1 MKSKLKKTYAKV
13 LKNEGMGSNR
23 ITLRDSNPISIPQ
36 ITTDAQPDGSTSP
49 SPDGTTPSNEASSSK
64 VKLLGVTSANSTRS
78 TGGLFGKG
86 KGKSR
91 DGDASTARLGKDKD
105 RESRDKREGRAE
117 RKDEAPKIRAL
128 DVGDI
133 GPPMPQTSYRE
144 LKKEAFSK
152 YHPKR
157 LDPTPIRHGQST
169 GGIGGFGGSSGQGRG
184 GRGQPNMGARMGVLL
199 EKIKRDKAGL

>member
-13 LKNEGMGSNR
+13 LKNEGMESNR
-23 ITLRDSNPISIPQ
+23 ITLRDSNPTSIPQ
-36 ITTDAQPDGSTSP
+36 ITTNAQRDDSASP
-49 SPDGTTPSNEASSSK
+49 SPDETTPSNEASSSK
-64 VKLLGVTSANSTRS
+64 LKLNRVTSANSTRS

-91 DGDASTARLGKDKD
+91 DGEGTSRLGKGKD
-105 RESRDKREGRAE
+105 RESRDKREGRAV
-117 RKDEAPKIRAL
+117 RKEEAPKIRAL

-157 LDPTPIRHGQST
+157 LEPTPIRHGQST